1 MRFGMGA
8 GAGDVLVGGL
18 MSAALA
24 WAGIAV
30 AVCVLLFSVY
40 LVLVYRAVR
49 NERVIG
55 MAIAAMHSAL
65 ADEPPPQQAL
75 LGAVADTLAEQERAA
90 ARIEVTIH
98 ELAQDGDQPPP
109 QALLGELFALP
120 EPHLL
125 IADFLGEF
133 GGAGSGAIV
142 ASVAADL
149 LQAATLEIF
158 GDLADRNPV
167 QLERLLLL
175 AAEGKIVPVAQ
186 AAWDAPGTDV
196 GPCPYRGPRAADVG
210 LTEMLAI
217 VQALDRAVRRQLRL
231 ITLLHGQAEAILR
244 LQRHEQRGAVLLWAR
259 VRQAAHFPL
268 ARSPRFQPGDL
279 AVLVTTFDA
288 VGEIVDTAEKRLAQ
302 GESASAV
309 HLLAGLRVPVPEGLP
324 GRIYHQEC
332 LAQVRPLA
340 TVAVRHRLAVSRWAA
355 AALQTAPWDQMNPSA
370 LSGSMSGSTDRGAG
384 DECGDAR

>member
-1 MRFGMGA
+1 
-8 GAGDVLVGGL
+8 
-18 MSAALA
+18 
-24 WAGIAV
+24 
-30 AVCVLLFSVY
+30 
-40 LVLVYRAVR
+40 
-49 NERVIG
+49 

-65 ADEPPPQQAL
+65 AAEPPPQRAL
-75 LGAVADTLAEQERAA
+75 LGAVAGTLAEQERAA

-98 ELAQDGDQPPP
+98 ELAQNGDQPPP

-125 IADFLGEF
+125 IADFLGEY
-133 GGAGSGAIV
+133 GGAAGSGAIV

-158 GDLADRNPV
+158 RDLADRNPV

-186 AAWDAPGTDV
+186 AAWDASVDA
-196 GPCPYRGPRAADVG
+196 GPLPYRAPRAADAG

-217 VQALDRAVRRQLRL
+217 AQALDRAVRRQLRL
-231 ITLLHGQAEAILR
+231 ITLLHGQAEAMLR
-244 LQRHEQRGAVLLWAR
+244 LQRHEPTGAGLLWAR

-288 VGEIVDTAEKRLAQ
+288 VGEIVDTAEKRLAE
-302 GESASAV
+302 GEPAGAV

-332 LAQVRPLA
+332 LAQARPLA
-340 TVAVRHRLAVSRWAA
+340 AVAVRHRLAVSRWAA
-355 AALQTAPWDQMNPSA
+355 AALRTARWDQMSQSA
-370 LSGSMSGSTDRGAG
+370 LSGSMIGSTDRGAG
-384 DECGDAR
+384 DEGGDAR

>member
-1 MRFGMGA
+1 MG
-8 GAGDVLVGGL
+8 
-18 MSAALA
+18 AALA
-24 WAGIAV
+24 WAGGAV
-30 AVCVLLFSVY
+30 AVFVLLVSVY

-65 ADEPPPQQAL
+65 ADEPPPQWAL

-90 ARIEVTIH
+90 ARIEVTVH
-98 ELAQDGDQPPP
+98 ELAQNGDPPSP

-133 GGAGSGAIV
+133 GGGVGSGTIV

-175 AAEGKIVPVAQ
+175 AAEGKIVPVAR
-186 AAWDAPGTDV
+186 AGWDVSTDA
-196 GPCPYRGPRAADVG
+196 GPLPYRAPRTADVG

-217 VQALDRAVRRQLRL
+217 AQALDRAVRRQLRL

-244 LQRHEQRGAVLLWAR
+244 LQRHEQRGALLLWAR

-268 ARSPRFQPGDL
+268 PRSPRLQPGDL
-279 AVLVTTFDA
+279 AVLVTTFDV
-288 VGEIVDTAEKRLAQ
+288 VGEIVDTAEKRLAE
-302 GESASAV
+302 GEPASAV
-309 HLLAGLRVPVPEGLP
+309 RLLAGLRVPVPEGLP

-340 TVAVRHRLAVSRWAA
+340 AVAVRHRLAVSRWAA
-355 AALQTAPWDQMNPSA
+355 AALQTAPWDQLNPSA
-370 LSGSMSGSTDRGAG
+370 LSGSMIGSTDRGAG
-384 DECGDAR
+384 NEGGDAR

>member
-1 MRFGMGA
+1 
-8 GAGDVLVGGL
+8 

-24 WAGIAV
+24 WVVGAV
-30 AVCVLLFSVY
+30 AVFVLLFSVY
-40 LVLVYRAVR
+40 LVLIYRALR

-55 MAIAAMHSAL
+55 IAITAMHGAL
-65 ADEPPPQQAL
+65 ADEPPPQRAL
-75 LGAVADTLAEQERAA
+75 LGSVAGTLAEQERAA
-90 ARIEVTIH
+90 ARIGLTIH
-98 ELAQDGDQPPP
+98 ELAQNGHRPPP
-109 QALLGELFALP
+109 AEALLGELFALP

-133 GGAGSGAIV
+133 GGGRGSGAIV
-142 ASVAADL
+142 TKVAADL

-158 GDLADRNPV
+158 GDLADGNPV

-186 AAWDAPGTDV
+186 AAWDASADA
-196 GPCPYRGPRAADVG
+196 GPLPYRAPRAADVG
-210 LTEMLAI
+210 LTAMLAI
-217 VQALDRAVRRQLRL
+217 AQSLDRAVRRQLRL

-244 LQRHEQRGAVLLWAR
+244 LQRHEQTGPAVLWAR

-268 ARSPRFQPGDL
+268 ARRPRFQPGDL

-288 VGEIVDTAEKRLAQ
+288 VGEIVDTAEQRLAE
-302 GESASAV
+302 GEPASAV

-340 TVAVRHRLAVSRWAA
+340 AVAVRHRLAVSRWAA
-355 AALQTAPWDQMNPSA
+355 AALQTAAWDQMNPPA
-370 LSGSMSGSTDRGAG
+370 FSGSMTGSTDRAG
-384 DECGDAR
+384 DDGGDAQ